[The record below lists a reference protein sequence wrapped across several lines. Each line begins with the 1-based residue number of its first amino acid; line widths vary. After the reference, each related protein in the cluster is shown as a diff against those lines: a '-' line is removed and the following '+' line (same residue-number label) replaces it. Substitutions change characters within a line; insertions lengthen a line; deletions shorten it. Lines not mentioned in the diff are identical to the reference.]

1 MRRRKLS
8 PEDWVRENGLTGSMT
23 RFFKRLRGDLTFLR
37 GLWRAIRLTSPI
49 ARNPRRIFPLL
60 VDDLAAHHGDKP
72 ALVSERESLTYRT
85 LAERSCRYAR
95 WAMAERVGKGDVV
108 ALLMT
113 NRPEYVAIWLG
124 IIRAGGTVALLNTNL
139 TGPALAFCIDSVA
152 PKHIIT
158 AGDLADALSS
168 ADPYRKTASRIWL
181 HGEVPPP
188 YPPQLAGEGR
198 EGGYPRVD
206 EAVGAFNGAAL
217 SAAERPDLTIEDR
230 ALFIFTSG
238 TTGLPK
244 AANINHFRLMLAA
257 NAFAGVM
264 NTGPHDRMY
273 DCLPMYHTSGGVLA
287 IGAVLIGGGTVFI
300 REKFSAREFWD
311 DVVRHRCTLFM
322 YIGELCRYLVNCP
335 PHPQE
340 RAHRLRLCCGNG
352 LRPDIWKE
360 FQSRFAIPLIL
371 EFYAATEGNVTLF
384 NLEGKPGAV
393 GRIPWFLSSR
403 FQTRIMRFDVERQA
417 PMRDSL
423 GRCEEAAPGE
433 VGEAVGRIFL
443 DPSKPA
449 GRFEGYSNAVDNDSK
464 ILRDV
469 FAEGDSWFRS
479 GDLMR
484 RDAEGYFYF
493 VDRIGDTYRWK
504 GENVSTTEVSEVIG
518 AFAGIHEANIYGVE
532 VPGHEGR
539 AGMAAIVCDQDLNL
553 ADLRSFL
560 AGHLPDYARPLFL
573 RVRGEIDVTATF
585 KQRKISLVKDGFDP
599 ANISDALFFD
609 DPRTGAYVRLDD
621 KLYKQIVS
629 GEVRL

>member
-1 MRRRKLS
+1 MRRRKLAS
-8 PEDWVRENGLTGSMT
+8 KYRVRENGLTASMN
-23 RFFKRLRGDLTFLR
+23 RLFKRLLGDITFLR
-37 GLWRAIRLTSPI
+37 GVWRVIRLTSPI
-49 ARNPRRIFPLL
+49 ARNPTRIFPLL
-60 VDDLAAHHGDKP
+60 IDDLAARHGDKL
-72 ALVSERESLTYRT
+72 ALVSNRERLTYRM
-85 LAERSCRYAR
+85 LAARSCRYAR
-95 WAMAERVGKGDVV
+95 WAMAQGIRKGDVV
-108 ALLMT
+108 GLFMT

-139 TGPALAFCIDSVA
+139 TGPALAFCVDSVA
-152 PKHIIT
+152 PKHVIA
-158 AGDLADALSS
+158 AGDLADAWSS
-168 ADPYRKTASRIWL
+168 SEPYRKTAPRIWL

-188 YPPQLAGEGR
+188 YPPPLAGEGR
-198 EGGYPRVD
+198 EGDPPRLD
-206 EAVGAFNGAAL
+206 EAVLAFDGAPL
-217 SAAERPDLTIEDR
+217 SAAERPDLTVEDR

-264 NTGPHDRMY
+264 KTSPDDCMY

-352 LRPDIWKE
+352 LRPDVWTE

-371 EFYAATEGNVTLF
+371 EFYAATESNVTLF
-384 NLEGKPGAV
+384 NVEGKPGAV
-393 GRIPWFLSSR
+393 GRIPWFLASR
-403 FQTRIMRFDVERQA
+403 FQTKILRLDVERQA
-417 PMRDSL
+417 LIRNSD

-433 VGEAVGRIFL
+433 VGEAVGRIFHE
-443 DPSKPA
+443 PSKPG
-449 GRFEGYSNAVDNDSK
+449 GRFEGYSNAADNEAK
-464 ILRDV
+464 VLLNV
-469 FAEGDSWFRS
+469 FEEGDSWFRS

-493 VDRIGDTYRWK
+493 VDRIGDTFRWK
-504 GENVSTTEVSEVIG
+504 GENVSTTEVSEVMSV
-518 AFAGIHEANIYGVE
+518 FAGIHEANVYGVE
-532 VPGHEGR
+532 VPGREGR
-539 AGMAAIVCDQDLNL
+539 AGMAAIVCEKDLNL
-553 ADLRSFL
+553 ADLRSYL
-560 AGHLPDYARPLFL
+560 AAHLPDYARPLFL
-573 RVRGEIDVTATF
+573 RIRGEIDATATF
-585 KQRKISLVKDGFDP
+585 KQRKIALVKDGFDP
-599 ANISDALFFD
+599 ANIRDALFFD
-609 DPRTGAYVRLDD
+609 DSRRGAYVRLDGT
-621 KLYKQIVS
+621 LYGEIVS

>member
-1 MRRRKLS
+1 MNRL
-8 PEDWVRENGLTGSMT
+8 
-23 RFFKRLRGDLTFLR
+23 FKRLLGDITFLR
-37 GLWRAIRLTSPI
+37 GVWRVIRLTSPI
-49 ARNPRRIFPLL
+49 ARNPTRIFPLL
-60 VDDLAAHHGDKP
+60 IDDLAARHGDKL
-72 ALVSERESLTYRT
+72 ALVSNRERLTYRM
-85 LAERSCRYAR
+85 LAARSCRYAR
-95 WAMAERVGKGDVV
+95 WAMAQGIRKGDVV
-108 ALLMT
+108 GLFMT

-139 TGPALAFCIDSVA
+139 TGPALAFCVDSVA
-152 PKHIIT
+152 PKHVIA
-158 AGDLADALSS
+158 AGDLADAWSS
-168 ADPYRKTASRIWL
+168 SEPYRKTAPRIWL

-188 YPPQLAGEGR
+188 YPPPLAGEGR
-198 EGGYPRVD
+198 EGDPPRLD
-206 EAVGAFNGAAL
+206 EAVLAFDGAPL
-217 SAAERPDLTIEDR
+217 SAAERPDLTVEDR

-264 NTGPHDRMY
+264 KTSPDDCMY

-352 LRPDIWKE
+352 LRPDVWTE

-371 EFYAATEGNVTLF
+371 EFYAATESNVTLF
-384 NLEGKPGAV
+384 NVEGKPGAV
-393 GRIPWFLSSR
+393 GRIPWFLASR
-403 FQTRIMRFDVERQA
+403 FQTKILRLDVERQA
-417 PMRDSL
+417 LIRNSD

-433 VGEAVGRIFL
+433 VGEAVGRIFHE
-443 DPSKPA
+443 PSKPG
-449 GRFEGYSNAVDNDSK
+449 GRFEGYSNAADNEAK
-464 ILRDV
+464 VLLNV
-469 FAEGDSWFRS
+469 FEEGDSWFRS

-493 VDRIGDTYRWK
+493 VDRIGDTFRWK
-504 GENVSTTEVSEVIG
+504 GENVSTTEVSEVMSV
-518 AFAGIHEANIYGVE
+518 FAGIHEANVYGVE
-532 VPGHEGR
+532 VPGREGR
-539 AGMAAIVCDQDLNL
+539 AGMAAIVCEKDLNL
-553 ADLRSFL
+553 ADLRSYL
-560 AGHLPDYARPLFL
+560 AAHLPDYARPLFL
-573 RVRGEIDVTATF
+573 RIRGEIDATATF
-585 KQRKISLVKDGFDP
+585 KQRKIALVKDGFDP
-599 ANISDALFFD
+599 ANIRDALFFD
-609 DPRTGAYVRLDD
+609 DSRRGAYVRLDGT
-621 KLYKQIVS
+621 LYGEIVS